1 VLRYSAAA
9 YEILK
14 KAIYEHYNN
23 SLDKSIVVHTKRS
36 KLDNRDI
43 SIEPVIT
50 EESISVRNRQGRSN
64 KQLNR
69 INLFNTTSRIDV
81 NGYKLDEFIQN
92 HLETICDKIKGV
104 INYKIL
110 NRKIGEIC
118 KRSLTNVQN
127 TKDSET
133 IHSHSQ
139 NSCSKTI
146 TKRQTVHVN
155 GNNGK
160 ITEIGQVEEN
170 TSKVPAIENA
180 KNKHLDEQDHM
191 TTIYASCLS
200 DELLTR
206 QREWLLDR
214 SYEIKCH
221 QCNEYIFDAEPTIDC
236 IQCTNWYHIKCTNEQ
251 QDHLESYICAMCG
264 TLDETLPY
272 EETSPKLLV
281 ITKTVSNSHKNS
293 PTIDREGNTELKQI
307 REVNNKT
314 SELRPPVA
322 EIEHS
327 NMTTRAA
334 PQILHSQANCV
345 HPLTIDG
352 DKPKQKRQRKK
363 EHTAQTSLESQL
375 AACKARITMLARTN
389 KDYQNTIQL

>member
-1 VLRYSAAA
+1 MNYNLNSKKALGKKIEASERELDCDIQLKSGTLVLTCSAAA

-50 EESISVRNRQGRSN
+50 EESISVRNRRARSN
-64 KQLNR
+64 KQLYR

-81 NGYKLDEFIQN
+81 NGYKLDEFIQS
-92 HLETICDKIKGV
+92 HLETICDKMKDV
-104 INYKIL
+104 IDYKTL

-146 TKRQTVHVN
+146 AKRQTVHVN

-160 ITEIGQVEEN
+160 ITEIGQVKEN
-170 TSKVPAIENA
+170 TSKVPAIENE
-180 KNKHLDEQDHM
+180 KNKHLDKQDHM

-200 DELLTR
+200 DELVTH
-206 QREWLLDR
+206 QREGLLDT

-221 QCNEYIFDAEPTIDC
+221 QCNEYILDAEPAIDC

-272 EETSPKLLV
+272 EETSPKLLD
-281 ITKTVSNSHKNS
+281 ITETVSNNHKNS
-293 PTIDREGNTELKQI
+293 PTIDRVVDTELKQI

-314 SELRPPVA
+314 SELR
-322 EIEHS
+322 H
-327 NMTTRAA
+327 
-334 PQILHSQANCV
+334 LW
-345 HPLTIDG
+345 
-352 DKPKQKRQRKK
+352 PK
-363 EHTAQTSLESQL
+363 
-375 AACKARITMLARTN
+375 
-389 KDYQNTIQL
+389 

>member
-1 VLRYSAAA
+1 MLRYSAAA

-146 TKRQTVHVN
+146 AKRQTAHVN

-160 ITEIGQVEEN
+160 ITEIGQVKEN
-170 TSKVPAIENA
+170 TSNVPAIENE
-180 KNKHLDEQDHM
+180 KN
-191 TTIYASCLS
+191 
-200 DELLTR
+200 R
-206 QREWLLDR
+206 QTGPYD
-214 SYEIKCH
+214 
-221 QCNEYIFDAEPTIDC
+221 N
-236 IQCTNWYHIKCTNEQ
+236 
-251 QDHLESYICAMCG
+251 YIC
-264 TLDETLPY
+264 
-272 EETSPKLLV
+272 
-281 ITKTVSNSHKNS
+281 
-293 PTIDREGNTELKQI
+293 
-307 REVNNKT
+307 
-314 SELRPPVA
+314 
-322 EIEHS
+322 
-327 NMTTRAA
+327 
-334 PQILHSQANCV
+334 ILSQ
-345 HPLTIDG
+345 
-352 DKPKQKRQRKK
+352 
-363 EHTAQTSLESQL
+363 
-375 AACKARITMLARTN
+375 
-389 KDYQNTIQL
+389 